1 MAVAERKSKSG
12 TMPLRKLPTGIDGFD
27 DITGGGLPEHRIS
40 LVSGGPGSGKTLFS
54 MEFVV
59 HGAMDFDEPGLFVAF
74 EETAEELEKN
84 VASMGF
90 DLKDLE
96 NRGKL
101 VVDYIPIERSEI
113 EETGDYDLEG
123 LFIRLGYLI
132 DSIGAKRVVLDT
144 LEALFSGFPNE
155 LILRAELRRLF
166 RWLKNRGVT
175 TIVTAEK
182 GDEGTLTRH
191 GLEEYVSD
199 CVIVLDHLV
208 RENIATRRLRVVKY
222 RGSQHGTN
230 EYPFL
235 IGNQGISVL
244 PITSLELKYDVS
256 SERVSTGLPRLDAMF
271 GGGGLFRGSSIL
283 VSGTAGTG
291 KSSLSATFAAQA
303 CSRGEKCLYLGF
315 EESPEQIIRNMK
327 SIGIN
332 LAQFVKKGLLR
343 FHNVR
348 PSIFGLEMHLVTIH
362 DVVQQMQPSMVIFDP
377 ISNLVTVGTPTEV
390 KSMLTRMID
399 FLKMKQITTVFTSL
413 TVDPDSIEETS
424 IGVSSLMDT
433 WIILRDTEY
442 GGERNRQLHVVKS
455 RGMAHSNQLREFLIT
470 EKGINLQDV
479 YLGGGQV
486 LTGSARAVQEARDTA
501 EGKLRHQEIERRM
514 RESDRHRR
522 NLEMQIE
529 ELHAQIENE
538 RQEMDQFLEEQ
549 RVAEKVQ
556 HLDRERLQ
564 VMRHSDEGPSDDGRG
579 KNARSGSQK
588 TGAGKS
594 KSKA

>member
-182 GDEGTLTRH
+182 GDEGTL
-191 GLEEYVSD
+191 
-199 CVIVLDHLV
+199 
-208 RENIATRRLRVVKY
+208 
-222 RGSQHGTN
+222 
-230 EYPFL
+230 
-235 IGNQGISVL
+235 
-244 PITSLELKYDVS
+244 
-256 SERVSTGLPRLDAMF
+256 
-271 GGGGLFRGSSIL
+271 
-283 VSGTAGTG
+283 
-291 KSSLSATFAAQA
+291 
-303 CSRGEKCLYLGF
+303 
-315 EESPEQIIRNMK
+315 
-327 SIGIN
+327 
-332 LAQFVKKGLLR
+332 
-343 FHNVR
+343 
-348 PSIFGLEMHLVTIH
+348 
-362 DVVQQMQPSMVIFDP
+362 
-377 ISNLVTVGTPTEV
+377 
-390 KSMLTRMID
+390 
-399 FLKMKQITTVFTSL
+399 
-413 TVDPDSIEETS
+413 
-424 IGVSSLMDT
+424 
-433 WIILRDTEY
+433 
-442 GGERNRQLHVVKS
+442 
-455 RGMAHSNQLREFLIT
+455 
-470 EKGINLQDV
+470 
-479 YLGGGQV
+479 
-486 LTGSARAVQEARDTA
+486 
-501 EGKLRHQEIERRM
+501 
-514 RESDRHRR
+514 
-522 NLEMQIE
+522 
-529 ELHAQIENE
+529 
-538 RQEMDQFLEEQ
+538 
-549 RVAEKVQ
+549 
-556 HLDRERLQ
+556 
-564 VMRHSDEGPSDDGRG
+564 
-579 KNARSGSQK
+579 
-588 TGAGKS
+588 
-594 KSKA
+594 